1 MAQQLVHFGECNAKM
16 FPFGKDVLMPGEASV
31 QV

>member
-1 MAQQLVHFGECNAKM
+1 MARQPVHFGECNAKM

>member
-1 MAQQLVHFGECNAKM
+1 MAQQPVHFGECDAKM
-16 FPFGKDVLMPGEASV
+16 FAFGKDVLMPGETSV